1 MLVNL
6 MHISV
11 CRYDGA
17 GAQCQSFGE
26 SAGSKILSEAE
37 TSFLKNIFEL
47 KQRKYPGIYA
57 LEPDI
62 LAGEIRDPAQED
74 SWILFG
80 PILLAPA
87 NAARFRH
94 AGRKFGK
101 LEDIGLHLQICEL
114 NTLVAGMIL
123 YYGYL
128 TGKELSL
135 AEFLEYN
142 KEEFPSVQKIHE
154 QLGRDLFAHQ
164 EQAGIHN
171 PYEQER
177 REQDAIRHGDVAA
190 LNRSISETYEGKIG
204 QLAKDPLRH
213 HKNVAI
219 GNITKVYN
227 EEQKFPEMNAYCIS
241 KLYADWTT
249 DGAKTAHS
257 EVLTE
262 ENVLTVFD
270 EMMKNMDN
278 KRVPRAGRI
287 LYVTPDVRTLINN
300 AKQIYRTVDVGSR
313 SDAIKRAINSIDDVK
328 IPESVPSDMMKTK
341 YDFTEGWKVDST
353 AKQINMVLVHP
364 AAVITP
370 ISYEFA
376 QLDPPSAGSQGKY
389 DYFEESFEDVFILPH
404 KMDAIDFHVSV

>member
-1 MLVNL
+1 MGTMLVNL

-80 PILLAPA
+80 PILLTPA
-87 NAARFRH
+87 NAARFQH

-219 GNITKVYN
+219 GNITLASRTAVEAGVSVEKSFTMADSMIQQI
-227 EEQKFPEMNAYCIS
+227 EEIDNVTEVEAFKRMAQRM
-241 KLYADWTT
+241 YADVVAEELQANEGGYKNPLIAAVKDYIFQHFHDSIQIT
-249 DGAKTAHS
+249 DIAKYLK
-257 EVLTE
+257 V
-262 ENVLTVFD
+262 N
-270 EMMKNMDN
+270 
-278 KRVPRAGRI
+278 
-287 LYVTPDVRTLINN
+287 PDYLSHLFKEQEHIT
-300 AKQIYRTVDVGSR
+300 
-313 SDAIKRAINSIDDVK
+313 IKRYILQEKIRQSRNLLQYSDYSIQEISFYLGFSSQSHFCKVFQEITGETPGHYKRQFANRKKWK
-328 IPESVPSDMMKTK
+328 I
-341 YDFTEGWKVDST
+341 
-353 AKQINMVLVHP
+353 Q
-364 AAVITP
+364 
-370 ISYEFA
+370 
-376 QLDPPSAGSQGKY
+376 
-389 DYFEESFEDVFILPH
+389 
-404 KMDAIDFHVSV
+404 

>member
-87 NAARFRH
+87 NAARVQH

-219 GNITKVYN
+219 GNITL
-227 EEQKFPEMNAYCIS
+227 AS
-241 KLYADWTT
+241 R
-249 DGAKTAHS
+249 TAV
-257 EVLTE
+257 E
-262 ENVLTVFD
+262 
-270 EMMKNMDN
+270 
-278 KRVPRAGRI
+278 AG
-287 LYVTPDVRTLINN
+287 
-300 AKQIYRTVDVGSR
+300 
-313 SDAIKRAINSIDDVK
+313 
-328 IPESVPSDMMKTK
+328 
-341 YDFTEGWKVDST
+341 
-353 AKQINMVLVHP
+353 
-364 AAVITP
+364 
-370 ISYEFA
+370 
-376 QLDPPSAGSQGKY
+376 
-389 DYFEESFEDVFILPH
+389 
-404 KMDAIDFHVSV
+404 VSVEIFYYGGQYDPAD

>member
-1 MLVNL
+1 MTGLAHSVNAL
-6 MHISV
+6 ENQQV
-11 CRYDGA
+11 VRYFRRRR
-17 GAQCQSFGE
+17 Q
-26 SAGSKILSEAE
+26 
-37 TSFLKNIFEL
+37 TFLKNIFEL

-87 NAARFRH
+87 NAARFQH

-219 GNITKVYN
+219 GNITLASRTAVEAGVSVEKSFTMADSMIQQI
-227 EEQKFPEMNAYCIS
+227 EEIDNVIEVEAFKRMAQRM
-241 KLYADWTT
+241 YADVVAEELQANEGGYKNPLIVAVKDYIFQHFHESIQIT
-249 DGAKTAHS
+249 DIAKYLK
-257 EVLTE
+257 V
-262 ENVLTVFD
+262 N
-270 EMMKNMDN
+270 
-278 KRVPRAGRI
+278 
-287 LYVTPDVRTLINN
+287 PDYLSHLFKEQEHIT
-300 AKQIYRTVDVGSR
+300 
-313 SDAIKRAINSIDDVK
+313 IKRYILQEKIRRSRNLLQYSDYSIQEISFYLGFSSQSHFCKVFQEITGETPGHYKRQFANRKKWK
-328 IPESVPSDMMKTK
+328 I
-341 YDFTEGWKVDST
+341 
-353 AKQINMVLVHP
+353 Q
-364 AAVITP
+364 
-370 ISYEFA
+370 
-376 QLDPPSAGSQGKY
+376 
-389 DYFEESFEDVFILPH
+389 
-404 KMDAIDFHVSV
+404 